1 MGSHR
6 MLSAPRPSCL
16 GARSRQR
23 GFSLI
28 VALMMLIVIAILG
41 VSASQMAINE
51 ERGARNDRDRQI
63 AFQAAEAALKDA
75 EYEIYGADSPVCTLA
90 GQVGRGRMRLNT
102 STCFNED
109 NYFGYA
115 AGCSGGANPGLC
127 TYVPLTAACSA
138 TPAGACPAYLDSVN
152 VDFYKDAAGT
162 GNGHTV
168 PYGLFTGRQFP
179 SQLRSTAAASAASA
193 IGTGQPVSI
202 YPPRYIIEVVPKN
215 TSVNSLTSPGAGG
228 GAGGGQVMFRVTA
241 MGFGANPNSQVV
253 LQAVVATQD

>member
-1 MGSHR
+1 MSSHTAR
-6 MLSAPRPSCL
+6 ALRL
-16 GARSRQR
+16 GAVGRQR

-28 VALMMLIVIAILG
+28 VALMMLIVIVILG

-75 EYEIYGADSPVCTLA
+75 EYEIYGADSPMCTLP
-90 GQVGRGRMRLNT
+90 GQVGRGRMRQGT
-102 STCFNED
+102 QTCFNED

-115 AGCSGGANPGLC
+115 QGCSGGTNAGLC

-138 TPAGACPAYLDSVN
+138 TPAGPCPAYLDSAN
-152 VDFYKDAAGT
+152 VDFYKDATGS

-168 PYGLFTGRQFP
+168 PYGSYTGRRFP
-179 SQLRSTAAASAASA
+179 SQLPSTATASTASAL
-193 IGTGQPVSI
+193 GTGQPVSI

-215 TSVNSLTSPGAGG
+215 TSVDSLTAAGAGG
-228 GAGGGQVMFRVTA
+228 GLGGGQVMFRVTA
-241 MGFGANPNSQVV
+241 MGFGVNPNSQVV